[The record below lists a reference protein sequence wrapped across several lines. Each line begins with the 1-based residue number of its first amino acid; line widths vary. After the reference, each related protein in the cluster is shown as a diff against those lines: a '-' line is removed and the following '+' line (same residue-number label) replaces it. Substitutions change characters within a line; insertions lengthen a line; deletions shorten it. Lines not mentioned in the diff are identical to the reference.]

1 MSALSAAPAAPARVP
16 VLADLIARPSA
27 RARAFALDAG
37 LVVAGA
43 AVVALLAQVEIPLWP
58 VPITGQTLGVIVV
71 GAALGAWRGAA
82 ALTTYLLVGLAG
94 LPVFAGFTGTVAA
107 LGKPSFGFIVGFIAS
122 AFVAGWFA
130 QRAWDRK
137 PLLAFAGFAL
147 ASIMPFVFGIPY
159 MAFILN
165 VVGGGE
171 FSFEQILGFGL
182 WPFIVGG
189 IIKAGIAALLIPG
202 AWALV
207 RKADKTKDA

>member
-1 MSALSAAPAAPARVP
+1 MSAIAASPARIR
-16 VLADLIARPSA
+16 VLADLIARPSD
-27 RARAFALDAG
+27 RARAFAVDAG

-43 AVVALLAQVEIPLWP
+43 AVVSVLAQVEIPLWP

-82 ALTTYLLVGLAG
+82 ALTTYMLLGLAG
-94 LPVFAGFTGTVAA
+94 LPIFAGFTGTVAA

-130 QRAWDRK
+130 QRAWDRR

-165 VVGGGE
+165 VVGGGA
-171 FSFEQILGFGL
+171 FTFEQILAFGL

-189 IIKAGIAALLIPG
+189 IIKAGLAALIIPG

-207 RKADKTKDA
+207 RKADKRKDA